1 MPCWRDEHGIMKPE
15 CWHHAGHPKIIA
27 SVREAKWRALPQASR
42 DARHIATSNPASVIA
57 LCDAVLAQ
65 AWRTMDSAPRDG
77 TDVLIRC
84 PMNTV
89 HEARWID
96 WSHARFDSRH
106 RETGWW
112 WAGYDGA
119 VGPVYPTHWQPLPT
133 PPAQGGEHG

>member
-65 AWRTMDSAPRDG
+65 GWRPT
-77 TDVLIRC
+77 
-84 PMNTV
+84 
-89 HEARWID
+89 H
-96 WSHARFDSRH
+96 RH
-106 RETGWW
+106 RKGGLYRVVARGSIEADLTP
-112 WAGYDGA
+112 AVIYDDAEGRVWVRPA
-119 VGPVYPTHWQPLPT
+119 AEFDDGRFAALPT